1 MAFWTDNRVEPKRR
15 FRFLMDIVP
24 AGEANRIASFF
35 VRTSTKPN
43 FQMDGQGMVKFIQH
57 TFKYPGRITWQPITV
72 TILDPVLPDS
82 AAILM
87 NILSNS
93 GYTSPTVESAAL
105 ESISKAKANFAM
117 GTIFLRQIDAEGRDI
132 EEWKLW
138 NPYLSQVDF
147 GNVGYDDDALV
158 EYSLTI
164 DYDYAT
170 LKSLGSPGVNADVS
184 TPE

>member
-1 MAFWTDNRVEPKRR
+1 
-15 FRFLMDIVP
+15 
-24 AGEANRIASFF
+24 
-35 VRTSTKPN
+35 
-43 FQMDGQGMVKFIQH
+43 
-57 TFKYPGRITWQPITV
+57 
-72 TILDPVLPDS
+72 
-82 AAILM
+82 
-87 NILSNS
+87 
-93 GYTSPTVESAAL
+93 
-105 ESISKAKANFAM
+105 M

>member
-15 FRFLMDIVP
+15 FRFLMDITP

-43 FQMDGQGMVKFIQH
+43 FQMDGTGAVKFIQH
-57 TFKYPGRITWQPITV
+57 TFKYPGRITWQPISV

-87 NILSNS
+87 NILNNS
-93 GYTSPTVESAAL
+93 GYTKPDDERNAL
-105 ESISKAKANFAM
+105 QSISKAGANQAM

-138 NPYLSQVDF
+138 NPFLTQVDF

-158 EYSLTI
+158 EYTLTI

-170 LKSLGSPGVNADVS
+170 LKSLGTPGVNAGVS